1 MSSVR
6 ALDDQPGSGGTLDTV
21 AREATGTVDAPA
33 SNVRGSRGTGLVIGL
48 LSAAAFGTSGTFGTS
63 LIGAGWSPAGA
74 VLARVSIAALVLTGP
89 ALVQLRGRWALLR
102 RWGWRTVAYGCV
114 GVAACQLGY
123 FNAISRMP
131 VGIAL
136 LIEYMG
142 ILLVVGWL
150 WVRHGQ
156 RPRRLT
162 IAGSAAAI
170 GGLALMLDLSGPGG
184 ISPVGVLWALLA
196 AVSMAVYFILSA
208 KAGADPLPPVV
219 MTWGGMIVGA
229 VVLAAAG
236 VTGLAPLAASSAD
249 VTLLNH
255 QVSWLVP
262 VLGLSVLAAAFA
274 YVTGIAAARR
284 LGAKLGSFVALAEVL
299 FATAF
304 AWVLLHQVPTTHA
317 VPRRGAHPGRRRP
330 GPPRRGVSRR
340 DPPNCPQTSLV
351 TAGERARCAYAVG
364 KGHRRGGVLPRGP
377 VAHAARGR
385 AAHGGPERRAP
396 LVAGA
401 AGGRRRRHSRPVA
414 SAPARIPPS
423 RSD

>member
-21 AREATGTVDAPA
+21 TREATRAPGAQA
-33 SNVRGSRGTGLVIGL
+33 SSVRSSRSTGLVIGL

-208 KAGADPLPPVV
+208 WSGTQSTDAGPAGTSSSGAPSSGTEALPAVV
-219 MTWGGMIVGA
+219 MTWGGMVVGA

-249 VTLLNH
+249 VTLMNH

-304 AWVLLHQVPTTHA
+304 AWVLLHQVPTATQFLG
-317 VPRRGAHPGRRRP
+317 GALILA
-330 GPPRRGVSRR
+330 GVV
-340 DPPNCPQTSLV
+340 LV
-351 TAGERARCAYAVG
+351 RLDE
-364 KGHRRGGVLPRGP
+364 
-377 VAHAARGR
+377 
-385 AAHGGPERRAP
+385 
-396 LVAGA
+396 
-401 AGGRRRRHSRPVA
+401 S
-414 SAPARIPPS
+414 
-423 RSD
+423 

>member
-1 MSSVR
+1 MSSAR
-6 ALDDQPGSGGTLDTV
+6 ALDDLPGSGDTLDAVTRGAAGAPDATASH
-21 AREATGTVDAPA
+21 ARGG
-33 SNVRGSRGTGLVIGL
+33 RGAGLVIGL
-48 LSAAAFGTSGTFGTS
+48 MSAAAFGTSGTFGTS

-89 ALVQLRGRWALLR
+89 ALLQLRGRWALLR
-102 RWGWRTVAYGCV
+102 KWGWRTVAYGCI
-114 GVAACQLGY
+114 GVATCQLGY

-162 IAGSAAAI
+162 IAGSIAAI

-184 ISPVGVLWALLA
+184 ISPVGAGWALLA

-208 KAGADPLPPVV
+208 WSGAPSAGTPSGTASSRPEALPPVV

-236 VTGLAPLAASSAD
+236 MTGLAPLAVSGAD
-249 VTLLNH
+249 VTLLHH

-262 VLGLSVLAAAFA
+262 ILGLSVLAAAFA
-274 YVTGIAAARR
+274 YVTGIGAARR

-299 FATAF
+299 FAVLF
-304 AWVLLHQVPTTHA
+304 AWILLHQVPTTTQFLG
-317 VPRRGAHPGRRRP
+317 GALILT
-330 GPPRRGVSRR
+330 GVI
-340 DPPNCPQTSLV
+340 LV
-351 TAGERARCAYAVG
+351 RLDE
-364 KGHRRGGVLPRGP
+364 
-377 VAHAARGR
+377 
-385 AAHGGPERRAP
+385 
-396 LVAGA
+396 
-401 AGGRRRRHSRPVA
+401 S
-414 SAPARIPPS
+414 
-423 RSD
+423 

>member
-1 MSSVR
+1 
-6 ALDDQPGSGGTLDTV
+6 
-21 AREATGTVDAPA
+21 
-33 SNVRGSRGTGLVIGL
+33 
-48 LSAAAFGTSGTFGTS
+48 
-63 LIGAGWSPAGA
+63 

-162 IAGSAAAI
+162 IAGSVAAI

-304 AWVLLHQVPTTHA
+304 AWILLHQVPSTTQFLG
-317 VPRRGAHPGRRRP
+317 GALILT
-330 GPPRRGVSRR
+330 GVV
-340 DPPNCPQTSLV
+340 LV
-351 TAGERARCAYAVG
+351 RLDE
-364 KGHRRGGVLPRGP
+364 
-377 VAHAARGR
+377 
-385 AAHGGPERRAP
+385 
-396 LVAGA
+396 
-401 AGGRRRRHSRPVA
+401 S
-414 SAPARIPPS
+414 
-423 RSD
+423 

>member
-1 MSSVR
+1 MSGAR
-6 ALDDQPGSGGTLDTV
+6 ALDDLPGSGDTLDAVT
-21 AREATGTVDAPA
+21 REAAGTPEATA
-33 SNVRGSRGTGLVIGL
+33 SHPRGGRGAGLVIGL
-48 LSAAAFGTSGTFGTS
+48 MSAAAFGTSGTFGTS
-63 LIGAGWSPAGA
+63 LIGADWSPAGA

-102 RWGWRTVAYGCV
+102 RWGWRTVAYGCI
-114 GVAACQLGY
+114 GVATCQLGY

-150 WVRHGQ
+150 WARHGQ

-162 IAGSAAAI
+162 IVGSVAAI
-170 GGLALMLDLSGPGG
+170 GGLALMLDLTGPGG

-208 KAGADPLPPVV
+208 WSGAPSSDAASSRAEALPPVV

-249 VTLLNH
+249 VTLLHH
-255 QVSWLVP
+255 QVSWIVP
-262 VLGLSVLAAAFA
+262 ILGLSVLAAAFA
-274 YVTGIAAARR
+274 YVTGIGAARR

-299 FATAF
+299 FAVLF
-304 AWVLLHQVPTTHA
+304 AWVLLHQVPTTMQFLG
-317 VPRRGAHPGRRRP
+317 GALILL
-330 GPPRRGVSRR
+330 GVI
-340 DPPNCPQTSLV
+340 LV
-351 TAGERARCAYAVG
+351 RLDE
-364 KGHRRGGVLPRGP
+364 
-377 VAHAARGR
+377 
-385 AAHGGPERRAP
+385 
-396 LVAGA
+396 
-401 AGGRRRRHSRPVA
+401 S
-414 SAPARIPPS
+414 
-423 RSD
+423 

>member
-21 AREATGTVDAPA
+21 TREAAGTVDAPA
-33 SNVRGSRGTGLVIGL
+33 SNVGGSRGTGLVIGL

-219 MTWGGMIVGA
+219 MTWGGMIVG
-229 VVLAAAG
+229 
-236 VTGLAPLAASSAD
+236 
-249 VTLLNH
+249 
-255 QVSWLVP
+255 
-262 VLGLSVLAAAFA
+262 
-274 YVTGIAAARR
+274 
-284 LGAKLGSFVALAEVL
+284 
-299 FATAF
+299 
-304 AWVLLHQVPTTHA
+304 
-317 VPRRGAHPGRRRP
+317 
-330 GPPRRGVSRR
+330 
-340 DPPNCPQTSLV
+340 
-351 TAGERARCAYAVG
+351 
-364 KGHRRGGVLPRGP
+364 
-377 VAHAARGR
+377 RGR
-385 AAHGGPERRAP
+385 ARRGRRDR
-396 LVAGA
+396 AGA
-401 AGGRRRRHSRPVA
+401 AGGLQRGRDAAEPPGELAGAGPRAVGAGGCLRVRHGHRSRPAARGQARVVRRA
-414 SAPARIPPS
+414 GGGPVRHGVRLGAAAPGADHARSSSAG
-423 RSD
+423 RSS